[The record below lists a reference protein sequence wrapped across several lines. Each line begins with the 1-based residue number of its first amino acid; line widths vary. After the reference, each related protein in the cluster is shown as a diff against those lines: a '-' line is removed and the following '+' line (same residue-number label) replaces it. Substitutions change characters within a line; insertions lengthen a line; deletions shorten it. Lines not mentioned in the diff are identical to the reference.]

1 MRIVGWATMAATL
14 VMSGAMTGQV
24 EARITRL
31 EIIRTEP
38 AFGGQAF
45 GAAGAYE
52 HVVAIAH
59 GEIDPAEPGNAII
72 QDIALAPRNAAGRVE
87 YTTQVELL
95 RPADVARGNGVL
107 LMEAVNRG
115 NKLVLAQF
123 NAGGA
128 DSIADLNA
136 LKSPRDG
143 WLMRQGM
150 TLAWWGWEMDGTPGL
165 DRVLMPP
172 VVARNADGSP
182 VTGIVRAELLTP
194 TPVKTI
200 GLAQSG
206 QVQVY
211 KPDSYVGYPA
221 ASLDNRGA
229 ALTVRAHEQD
239 RREPIP
245 NDRWSFGSC
254 PNGGPATPDAMHLC
268 MDAGFEPGHL
278 YELIYTARDPNV
290 LGLGF
295 AATRDLGT
303 FLGHAEKDDAGAA
316 NPVFRRDTKLILEG
330 TSQSGRMAR
339 TFLLLGFNRGEDGRQ
354 VFDGAYPHIGGGLI
368 ALNIRFG
375 QPVRAWGEQTDHL
388 YPAYDFPF
396 TYARQTDPLTGRTQ
410 GILDRCAETNTCPK
424 VFHVATALEMWEG
437 RQSLGLTDP
446 LGLRDVADPGNVR
459 TFIMASTQ
467 HGAASLPLAA
477 QPPFGLCQQ
486 QPNPN
491 PQVWTMRALLSA
503 MAAWVKDG
511 TAPPAAATPR
521 IADGSLVAPDRVALP
536 AIPANTYGGTPRPAV
551 SNLRVYDT
559 LHVLDFG
566 PGYRPGESS
575 GVISIEPPHVG
586 AAAYGVLVGQV
597 DADGNETGGVRSV
610 FGQVPIGTYL
620 GWNLFRTGRL
630 EGGMCNLQ
638 GSFIPFA
645 RTKAEREAAGDS
657 RLSLEERYP
666 ERDTYVAA
674 MRRAA
679 DTLVQA
685 RLLLPDDAAAIV
697 GAAERDGIRN
707 GP

>member
-1 MRIVGWATMAATL
+1 MRILGWAALAVTLAA
-14 VMSGAMTGQV
+14 AGQAQ
-24 EARITRL
+24 ARITRL

-38 AFGGQAF
+38 AFGGQTF
-45 GAAGAYE
+45 GAVGAYE
-52 HVVAIAH
+52 HVTAIAH
-59 GEIDPAEPGNAII
+59 GEIDPAAPGNAVI
-72 QDIALAPRNAAGRVE
+72 QDIGLAPRNAAGQVE
-87 YTTQVELL
+87 YSTQVELL
-95 RPADVARGNGVL
+95 KPADMARGNGVVM
-107 LMEAVNRG
+107 MEVVNRG
-115 NKLVLAQF
+115 NKLALANF
-123 NAGGA
+123 NAGA
-128 DSIADLNA
+128 AESVPDLNA

-165 DRVLMPP
+165 GRVLMPP

-182 VTGIVRAELLTP
+182 VTGTVRAELLTP
-194 TPVKTI
+194 GPVKTI
-200 GLAQSG
+200 GFAQSG
-206 QVQVY
+206 QVQSY
-211 KPDSYVGYPA
+211 PPDSYVGYPA
-221 ASLDNRGA
+221 ASLDTRDA
-229 ALTVRAHEQD
+229 TLTVRIHEQD

-254 PNGGPATPDAMHLC
+254 PDGGPATPDPMHLC
-268 MDAGFEPGHL
+268 MAAGFEPGHL
-278 YELIYTARDPNV
+278 YELIYTARDPAV

-303 FLGHAEKDDAGAA
+303 FLGHAESDAAGTA
-316 NPVFRRDTKLILEG
+316 NPVFRRDNRMILEG

-339 TFLLLGFNRGEDGRQ
+339 SFLLLGFNQGEDGRA

-396 TYARQTDPLTGRTQ
+396 AYARQTDPLTGRTQ
-410 GILDRCAETNTCPK
+410 GILDRCAETGTCPK
-424 VFHVATALEMWEG
+424 IFHVATALEMWEG

-446 LGLRDVADPGNVR
+446 LGLRDVADPDGVR

-467 HGAASLPLAA
+467 HGAAGLPLAT

-491 PQVWTMRALLSA
+491 PQVWTMRALLTA
-503 MAAWVKDG
+503 LVAWVKDG
-511 TAPPAAATPR
+511 TAPPAGAVPR

-536 AIPANTYGGTPRPAV
+536 AIPANAYGGTPRPAV
-551 SNLRVYDT
+551 SASRLYDT

-575 GVISIEPPHVG
+575 GVISVEPPRVG
-586 AAAYGVLVGQV
+586 AAAYGVLAGQV
-597 DADGNETGGVRSV
+597 DADGNEVAGVRSV
-610 FGQVPIGTYL
+610 FQQVPIGTYL
-620 GWNLFRTGRL
+620 GWNLFRAGRL

-645 RTKAEREAAGDS
+645 RTRAEREAVGDS

-666 ERDTYVAA
+666 TRDVYVAA
-674 MRRAA
+674 MRQAA
-679 DTLVQA
+679 DRLVQA
-685 RLLLPDDAAAIV
+685 RLLLPDDATAIV
-697 GAAERDGIRN
+697 GAAERDGVRA

>member
-1 MRIVGWATMAATL
+1 MRILGWAALAVTLATA
-14 VMSGAMTGQV
+14 GHAQ
-24 EARITRL
+24 ARITRL

-38 AFGGQAF
+38 AFGGQTF
-45 GAAGAYE
+45 GAVGAYE
-52 HVVAIAH
+52 HVIAVVH
-59 GEIDPAEPGNAII
+59 GEIDPAAPGNAVI
-72 QDIALAPRNAAGRVE
+72 QDIGLAPRNATGRVE
-87 YTTQVELL
+87 YSTQVELL
-95 RPADVARGNGVL
+95 KPADMARGNGVVM
-107 LMEAVNRG
+107 MEVVNRG
-115 NKLVLAQF
+115 NKLALANF

-150 TLAWWGWEMDGTPGL
+150 TLAWWGWEMDGSPGL

-172 VVARNADGSP
+172 VVAHNADGSP
-182 VTGIVRAELLTP
+182 VTGVVRAELLTP
-194 TPVKTI
+194 NPVKTI
-200 GLAQSG
+200 GFAQSG
-206 QVQVY
+206 QVQAY
-211 KPDSYVGYPA
+211 PPDSYVGYPA
-221 ASLDNRGA
+221 ASLDTKGA
-229 ALTVRAHEQD
+229 TLTVRAHEQD

-254 PNGGPATPDAMHLC
+254 PDGGPATPDPMHLC
-268 MDAGFEPGHL
+268 MASGFEPGHL
-278 YELIYTARDPNV
+278 YELIYTARDPGV

-303 FLGHAEKDDAGAA
+303 FLGHAENDGAGTA
-316 NPVFRRDTKLILEG
+316 NPVFRRDTRMILEG

-339 TFLLLGFNRGEDGRQ
+339 TFLLLGFNHGEDGRA

-396 TYARQTDPLTGRTQ
+396 TYAKQTDPLTGRTQ
-410 GILDRCAETNTCPK
+410 GILDRCAETSTCPK
-424 VFHVATALEMWEG
+424 IFHVATALEMWEG

-446 LGLRDVADPGNVR
+446 LGLRDVADPDTVR

-467 HGAASLPLAA
+467 HGAASLPLAT

-491 PQVWTMRALLSA
+491 PQVWTMRALLTA
-503 MAAWVKDG
+503 LVAWVKDG
-511 TAPPAAATPR
+511 TAPPAGAAPR
-521 IADGSLVAPDRVALP
+521 IADGSFVAPDRVALP

-551 SNLRVYDT
+551 SDLRIYDT

-575 GVISIEPPHVG
+575 GVISIEPPRVG
-586 AAAYGVLVGQV
+586 TAVYGVLEGQV
-597 DADGNETGGVRSV
+597 DADGNEIAGVRSV
-610 FGQVPIGTYL
+610 FAQVPIGTYL
-620 GWNLFRTGRL
+620 GWNLFRAGRL

-645 RTKAEREAAGDS
+645 RTKAEREAIGDS

-666 ERDTYVAA
+666 TRDVYVAA
-674 MRRAA
+674 MRQAA
-679 DTLVQA
+679 DGLVRA
-685 RLLLPDDAAAIV
+685 RLLLPDDATALV
-697 GAAERDGIRN
+697 GAAERDGIRT